1 MRCSGTARKMSQGLP
16 AVFQGEV
23 GHTCLYRIKLMC
35 PPLNDILCQKGETP
49 GPFPTLP
56 SQLLPCLLQ
65 AFLLCLLPFL
75 TATVGLLFQ
84 LRNVRQMNI
93 KITCGMGQHEQSVH
107 YLNKIVSESTLKF
120 MFSIVLQKDNTIN
133 SRHPAPFP
141 LPLPASQYTLQVLRT
156 SDGNSGTSR
165 HTCTSTKKGLDR

>member
-1 MRCSGTARKMSQGLP
+1 MRKVVKWAGTLFPHALRMEEHHSRLQSGRKCTTAYCERLSLPPYCHLEMRCSETASKMSQGLP

-56 SQLLPCLLQ
+56 PQLLSCLLQ

-75 TATVGLLFQ
+75 TAMVGLLFQ

-107 YLNKIVSESTLKF
+107 YLNN
-120 MFSIVLQKDNTIN
+120 DNI
-133 SRHPAPFP
+133 REHFEIH
-141 LPLPASQYTLQVLRT
+141 V
-156 SDGNSGTSR
+156 
-165 HTCTSTKKGLDR
+165 